1 MAHDIC
7 IAGDNVVSWVCMKS
21 EERRGRREMSRS
33 EMLRKLPV
41 DSIVSR
47 GNGGRLKRSLGAF
60 ELMMLGVGVIIGSGL
75 FVITGVAA
83 AEQAGPALI
92 LSFVLAGLACACAA
106 LCYGELASAI
116 PASGSS
122 YTFAYVGLGE
132 VFGWFIGWCIT
143 LEYVV
148 AMSAIAVGWSAYMT
162 NILELLGLDLP
173 DVIVA
178 DPFSGGVI
186 NIPAIFIVSLMAIL
200 QLHGT
205 KTSARLN
212 NVLVFVKLAVIVVF
226 VILITGH
233 VDADNYDPFMP
244 FGWSGV
250 FSGAAVVFFAFL
262 GFDAIANSAEEVK
275 NPQRDMPIGIIGSL
289 VIATGLYIVVTL
301 MLTGAIKYSNYEGVA
316 APVAYA
322 LNEAGIRW
330 GSALVSVGAIAGL
343 TTGVLV
349 LLGSESRLVYSMAR
363 DGLVPSGF
371 SKVGENGVP
380 AKAVVC
386 VWVAGILL
394 AGFVPID
401 RIAELCNIG
410 TLWAFFMVSLT
421 VIVLRRT
428 QPELKR
434 NFRVPL
440 VPFIPILSMALCA
453 FLASQLDHITW
464 LVFVIWTCC
473 GLVIYFSYGRKHSRL
488 Q

>member
-1 MAHDIC
+1 MNRAELFRKLSVDSM
-7 IAGDNVVSWVCMKS
+7 IAGN
-21 EERRGRREMSRS
+21 ERKHG
-33 EMLRKLPV
+33 
-41 DSIVSR
+41 
-47 GNGGRLKRSLGAF
+47 LKRSLGAF

-83 AEQAGPALI
+83 AEHAGPALI

-122 YTFAYVGLGE
+122 YTFVYVGLGE

-148 AMSAIAVGWSAYMT
+148 AMSAIAVGWSAYGA
-162 NILELLGLDLP
+162 NILELLGVGLP
-173 DVIVA
+173 KTLLA
-178 DPFSGGVI
+178 DPFNGGVT
-186 NIPAIFIVSLMAIL
+186 NIPAIFIVSLMAVL
-200 QLHGT
+200 QLKGT
-205 KTSARLN
+205 KASARLN
-212 NVLVFVKLAVIVVF
+212 NILVFVKLAVILIF
-226 VILITGH
+226 VILIARSI
-233 VDADNYDPFMP
+233 DLDNYEPFMP

-275 NPQRDMPIGIIGSL
+275 NPQKDMPRGIIGSL
-289 VIATGLYIVVTL
+289 VIATTLYIIVTL
-301 MLTGAIKYSNYEGVA
+301 MLTGAIKYTEYAGVA

-363 DGLVPSGF
+363 DGLMPSSF
-371 SKVGENGVP
+371 SKVSDSGVP
-380 AKAVVC
+380 RRAVVC
-386 VWVAGILL
+386 VWIVGGLI

-421 VIVLRRT
+421 VIVLRKSQPGLRRDFRT
-428 QPELKR
+428 
-434 NFRVPL
+434 PL
-440 VPFIPILSMALCA
+440 VPFVPVMSMALCA
-453 FLASQLDHITW
+453 FLASQLDPVTW
-464 LVFVIWTCC
+464 VVFVIWSCC
-473 GLVIYFSYGRKHSRL
+473 GMIVYFLYGRKHSKLGDR
-488 Q
+488 

>member
-1 MAHDIC
+1 MNRAELFRKLSVDSM
-7 IAGDNVVSWVCMKS
+7 IAGN
-21 EERRGRREMSRS
+21 ERKHG
-33 EMLRKLPV
+33 
-41 DSIVSR
+41 
-47 GNGGRLKRSLGAF
+47 LKRSLGAF

-83 AEQAGPALI
+83 AEHAGPALI

-106 LCYGELASAI
+106 FCYGELASAI

-122 YTFAYVGLGE
+122 YTFVYVGLGE

-148 AMSAIAVGWSAYMT
+148 AMSAIAVGWSAYGA
-162 NILELLGLDLP
+162 NILELLGVGLP
-173 DVIVA
+173 KTLLA

-186 NIPAIFIVSLMAIL
+186 NIPAIFIVSLMAVL
-200 QLHGT
+200 QLKGT
-205 KTSARLN
+205 KASARLN
-212 NVLVFVKLAVIVVF
+212 NILVFVKLAVILIF
-226 VILITGH
+226 VSLIAH
-233 VDADNYDPFMP
+233 SIDLDNYEPFMP

-275 NPQRDMPIGIIGSL
+275 NPQKDMPRGIIGSL
-289 VIATGLYIVVTL
+289 VIATTLYIIVTL
-301 MLTGAIKYSNYEGVA
+301 MLTGAIKYTEYAGVA

-363 DGLVPSGF
+363 DGLMPSSF
-371 SKVGENGVP
+371 SKVSDSGVP
-380 AKAVVC
+380 RRAVVC
-386 VWVAGILL
+386 VWIVGGLI

-401 RIAELCNIG
+401 SIAELCNIG

-421 VIVLRRT
+421 VIVLRKSQPGLRRDFRT
-428 QPELKR
+428 
-434 NFRVPL
+434 PL
-440 VPFIPILSMALCA
+440 VPFVPVMSMALCA
-453 FLASQLDHITW
+453 FLASQLDPVTW
-464 LVFVIWTCC
+464 VVFVIWSCC
-473 GLVIYFSYGRKHSRL
+473 GMIVYFLYGRKHSKLDDR
-488 Q
+488 

>member
-1 MAHDIC
+1 MNRAELFRKLSVDSM
-7 IAGDNVVSWVCMKS
+7 IAGN
-21 EERRGRREMSRS
+21 ERKHG
-33 EMLRKLPV
+33 
-41 DSIVSR
+41 
-47 GNGGRLKRSLGAF
+47 LKRSLGAF

-83 AEQAGPALI
+83 AEHAGPALI

-122 YTFAYVGLGE
+122 YTFVYVGLGE

-148 AMSAIAVGWSAYMT
+148 AMSAIAVGWSAYGA
-162 NILELLGLDLP
+162 NILELLGVGLP
-173 DVIVA
+173 KTLLA

-186 NIPAIFIVSLMAIL
+186 NIPAIFIVSLMAVL
-200 QLHGT
+200 QLKGT
-205 KTSARLN
+205 KASARLN
-212 NVLVFVKLAVIVVF
+212 NILVFVKLAVILIF
-226 VILITGH
+226 VILIARSI
-233 VDADNYDPFMP
+233 DLDNYEPFMP

-275 NPQRDMPIGIIGSL
+275 NPQKDMPRGIIGSL
-289 VIATGLYIVVTL
+289 VIATTLYIIVTL
-301 MLTGAIKYSNYEGVA
+301 MLTGAIKYTEYAGVA

-363 DGLVPSGF
+363 DGLMPSSF
-371 SKVGENGVP
+371 SKVSDSGVP
-380 AKAVVC
+380 RRAVVC
-386 VWVAGILL
+386 VWIVGGLI

-401 RIAELCNIG
+401 SIAELCNIG

-421 VIVLRRT
+421 VIVLRKSQPGLRRDFRT
-428 QPELKR
+428 
-434 NFRVPL
+434 PL
-440 VPFIPILSMALCA
+440 VPFVPVMSMALCA
-453 FLASQLDHITW
+453 FLASQLDPVTW
-464 LVFVIWTCC
+464 VVFVIWSCC
-473 GLVIYFSYGRKHSRL
+473 GMIVYFLYGRKHSKLDDR
-488 Q
+488 